1 MVNLDAVNAP
11 SSLSPAQ
18 LSSYVLMLV
27 VSRRGFMLD
36 ADARNVGYMDIE
48 QILLQIVSRRILF
61 IAFHKIVQRVT
72 QVFLKNYFCLVPPV
86 KT

>member
-48 QILLQIVSRRILF
+48 QILLQIISRRILF
-61 IAFHKIVQRVT
+61 IAFYKIVQRVT

>member
-48 QILLQIVSRRILF
+48 YYLLHF
-61 IAFHKIVQRVT
+61 IK
-72 QVFLKNYFCLVPPV
+72 
-86 KT
+86 